1 MLTIGQQW
9 GTCDH
14 GHRREPSP
22 LHRRART
29 SPRPC
34 TGSFW
39 LFVSAWQ
46 CDESCAYPDARGR
59 YPADATWHQIP
70 GAWEWTALGAMGALG
85 FLLAVGFAI
94 ALVARRRTLAR
105 ALAVAGIVVAIAPWM
120 VA

>member
-1 MLTIGQQW
+1 MDIAASHRLSTVVLVLAGV
-9 GTCDH
+9 GVTLAAAVH
-14 GHRREPSP
+14 G
-22 LHRRART
+22 L
-29 SPRPC
+29 
-34 TGSFW
+34 FW

-85 FLLAVGFAI
+85 FVLAVGFAI
-94 ALVARRRTLAR
+94 ALVARRRTLAP
-105 ALAVAGIVVAIAPWM
+105 ALAVAAIVVAIAPWM